1 MIFHWI
7 RIFNFAVVVIMLF
20 TDQDII
26 FIFLIT
32 SEYVYKM

>member
-20 TDQDII
+20 TDQGIK